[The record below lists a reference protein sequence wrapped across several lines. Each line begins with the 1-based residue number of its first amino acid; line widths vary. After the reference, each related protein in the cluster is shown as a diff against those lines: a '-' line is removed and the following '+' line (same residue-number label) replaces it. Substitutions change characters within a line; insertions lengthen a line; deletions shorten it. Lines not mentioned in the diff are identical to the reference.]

1 MVKAA
6 INYATSEE
14 LKDVASEI
22 NAHERECAERYK
34 RIELQ
39 LTTGE
44 KRFVR
49 LENMLWG
56 LYVLLIT
63 SALLPSIVAQVGG
76 STG

>member
-1 MVKAA
+1 MALKS

-39 LTTGE
+39 LRSGE
-44 KRFVR
+44 KRFAR

-56 LYVLLIT
+56 LYILLIT
-63 SALLPSIVAQVGG
+63 STLLPSIVAQVGG

>member
-6 INYATSEE
+6 VNYATSEE
-14 LKDVASEI
+14 LKDVANEI

-39 LTTGE
+39 LISGE
-44 KRFVR
+44 KRFAR

-63 SALLPSIVAQVGG
+63 STLLPSIVAQVGG

>member
-1 MVKAA
+1 MAQKPTS
-6 INYATSEE
+6 YATSEE
-14 LKDVASEI
+14 LGDVEAEI

-44 KRFVR
+44 KRFSR

-56 LYVLLIT
+56 LYVLLIS
-63 SALLPSIVAQVGG
+63 SAFLPSIVAQVGG